1 VGLFRQ
7 TALVLVVA
15 VAAGCHE
22 VAEAPPELD
31 VRLSATTAWSGGT
44 VQVVSPN
51 FAHLKSSPT
60 VYVGSTPVPV
70 TSVNDSTIEIA
81 LPRATGS
88 FDVWV
93 SVGGARQDIGV
104 LGLAGFRATYPGP
117 VFSGTPYWLVPG
129 GPPLLIGEGDH
140 GAAIMDVGHNT
151 ALQITPDSVHSPDC
165 AITVGPSYAAST
177 WVFTGSNA
185 GGGCRYPRAWTLGAS
200 YSLTPADSVGTQ
212 PNSEAWWVMAQP
224 GPQRWVF
231 DWNNNMYLID
241 CSIPV
246 CSFKWRGDGNNVSRI
261 HLSPKSDRFLMLPSF
276 PPRRTVVYDAT
287 RMDTAY
293 TLPWTEG
300 SGAFSFD
307 GDTLFLLGYDST
319 GVAHVQACA
328 ASTGQ
333 IGHDLVLSFPGLSI
347 VGDLDV
353 AVDPLGSWLYIALTA
368 SDQIS
373 YSGTSEETVVPVL
386 VVVDRNT
393 WRVVGVAPGGPMV
406 LPVNGGYQGTLVPS
420 PSEKTIYIVE
430 TTLGYNSHGVKAVV
444 SRFDTP

>member
-1 VGLFRQ
+1 MGLFRQ
-7 TALVLVVA
+7 TAVIAVVT
-15 VAAGCHE
+15 VAAGCLE
-22 VAEAPPELD
+22 VPEAPPQLD

-44 VQVVSPN
+44 VQLVSPS
-51 FAHLKSSPT
+51 FARLKSPAVT
-60 VYVGSTPVPV
+60 IGSSSAPV
-70 TSVNDSTIEIA
+70 TVIDDSTISVS
-81 LPRATGS
+81 LPQTTGS

-93 SVGGARQDIGV
+93 SAGGGRTEVGLLRLV
-104 LGLAGFRATYPGP
+104 GFRDTYPGP

-140 GAAIMDVGHNT
+140 GGAILDVAHNT
-151 ALQITPDSVHSPDC
+151 ALQITPDSIHSPDC
-165 AITVGPSYAAST
+165 AITVGPTYAQGT
-177 WVFTGSNA
+177 WVFTGSNT
-185 GGGCRYPRAWTLGAS
+185 GGGCRYPRAWAIGPSYALTAADSLGA
-200 YSLTPADSVGTQ
+200 Q
-212 PNSEAWWVMAQP
+212 RNSEAWWVMAQP

-241 CSIPV
+241 CSIPA
-246 CSFKWRGDGNNVSRI
+246 CSFNSRGDGNNVSRI
-261 HLSPKSDRFLMLPSF
+261 LVSPKSGRFLMLPSY
-276 PPRRTVVYDAT
+276 PPRHTVVYDAA

-293 TLPWTEG
+293 TLPRTEG

-307 GDTLFLLGYDST
+307 GDTLFLLGYDS
-319 GVAHVQACA
+319 GGLAHIEARV

-333 IGHDLVLSFPGLSI
+333 LGYDLALSSLGVST

-353 AVDPLGSWLYIALTA
+353 AVDPLRPWLYIALTA

-420 PSEKTIYIVE
+420 PTEKAIYIVE
-430 TTLGYNSHGVKAVV
+430 TTLGYNSHGIKAVV